1 LYGIFQITFIN
12 KLIVIFSLLDLRFP
26 VIADL
31 ITADG
36 SPLKNID
43 ELLNVGFVMKGTKVY
58 KD

>member
-1 LYGIFQITFIN
+1 VT
-12 KLIVIFSLLDLRFP
+12 FSLLDLRFP

-58 KD
+58 KDYKDYKD